1 MKMKN
6 AILSGIIIGV
16 VSVIWV
22 IIMHFAGI
30 NPENV
35 KESDNRWLEYTS
47 VIIPIIG
54 LYLGIR
60 GFKNRNNN
68 SLTFFEGVFEGFKI
82 MAISGLIA
90 GAFSSLYFSFLNLEF
105 SSDYME
111 RIFGA
116 AIIGFLVT
124 LASSLLLMTK
134 PKQL

>member
-22 IIMHFAGI
+22 IIMHYAGI

-35 KESDNRWLEYTS
+35 QESDNKWLEYTS
-47 VIIPIIG
+47 IIIPIIG

-90 GAFSSLYFSFLNLEF
+90 GAFSALYFSFLNLEF